1 MNGDSEKI
9 SPKRT
14 VLICHDTEP
23 LNHRALARWLASF
36 TDLAAVVVICEP
48 KSRLWKRVK
57 REVKRIGLWRL
68 LDVIAFRLYSR
79 FFLSANDRR
88 WTEDKLHQLEAQFPA
103 IPRSTRI
110 LTTQSPNSPE
120 TEQLLR
126 EVHPDLIL
134 ARCKHILNE
143 RIFGQAR
150 IGTFVMHPGICPEYR
165 NAHGCFWALAMR
177 DTTNVGMTLLK
188 IDNGVDTG
196 PVYGFYGCNYDEI
209 RESHNI
215 IQNRVVFDNLDSL
228 RLKFDELLA
237 EAAAPVDTKGRRS
250 KAWGQ
255 PWLSAYLRW
264 KRLARKQWG
273 A

>member
-1 MNGDSEKI
+1 MIEDSAKT
-9 SPKRT
+9 SSSRT

-23 LNHRALARWLASF
+23 LNQRALARWLASF

-57 REVKRIGLWRL
+57 REVKRIGLGRF
-68 LDVIAFRLYSR
+68 LDVLAFRLYSR
-79 FFLSANDRR
+79 LFLSASDRR
-88 WTEDKLHQLEAQFPA
+88 WTEDKLQQLEARYPE
-103 IPRSTRI
+103 IPQSTRI
-110 LTTQSPNSPE
+110 LMTPSPNSPE

-143 RIFGQAR
+143 RIFSQAR

-165 NAHGCFWALAMR
+165 NAHGCFWALASR
-177 DTTNVGMTLLK
+177 DTANVGMTLLK
-188 IDNGVDTG
+188 IDKGVDTG
-196 PVYGFYGCNYDEI
+196 PVYGFYRCDFDEV
-209 RESHNI
+209 RESHNV
-215 IQNRVVFDNLDSL
+215 IQNRVVFDNLDIL
-228 RLKFDELLA
+228 RCKFEEL
-237 EAAAPVDTKGRRS
+237 AAGTAVTIDTKGRKS
-250 KAWGQ
+250 QAWGQ

-264 KRLARKQWG
+264 KRAARKQMV